1 MQDLELNK
9 IVASVLLAGIVA
21 MTGGFVA
28 DFLYEEDKQPEQR
41 GYEVEVV
48 ADDGK
53 GDSGST
59 EKKEMNIAEFM
70 AEADATK
77 GAKTFAKCGA
87 CHSVDKGGPNKVGP
101 NLYAIVGADKA
112 HSSSFKYS
120 KALAS
125 AEGNWDQDSL
135 AKFLNNPKK
144 YLPGTKMSFIGI
156 SKPKDIANII
166 KYLQEQGN

>member
-28 DFLYEEDKQPEQR
+28 DFLYEEDKPAGQR
-41 GYEVEVV
+41 GYEIEVV

-53 GDSGST
+53 GDPGGT
-59 EKKEMNIAEFM
+59 EKKELNIAEFM
-70 AEADATK
+70 ANADATK

-87 CHSVDKGGPNKVGP
+87 CHSVNKGGPDKVGP
-101 NLYAIVGADKA
+101 NLYAIVGAKKA

-125 AEGNWDQDSL
+125 AEGTWNEDDL
-135 AKFLNNPKK
+135 AKFLHNPKK
-144 YLPGTKMSFIGI
+144 YLPGTKMSFIGL

-166 KYLQEQGN
+166 QYLKQQ